1 VLILASS
8 SPRRRELL
16 ARRAA
21 DLRICPVD
29 AAEAHDGAP
38 PRELLARNAA
48 AKADAAAGEFP
59 LDTVIGA
66 DTGIVLDGR
75 LIGKPADLTE
85 ARGILH
91 ELSGREHEVC
101 TAVAL
106 RGARRDD
113 FLVATRVR
121 FKILS
126 DDVIDEY
133 LRQVPVLDKAGAYA
147 LQDHGEMLVESVEG
161 DRDNVVGLP
170 CAELMKRLGR
180 AHTAW
185 TLFADF
191 AAITTLVVG
200 GGYVILSAM
209 EAKFVRDRKWLS
221 APEFLDLTATA
232 QTVPGVIACNG
243 AIYLGYRLLGWRGA
257 LAALAGT
264 ALPPVAVIMLV
275 ASGAA
280 YLPRDAAWVRG
291 MFMGVNGAVAGLIAA
306 TALRMGRKAASGV
319 VPWCIAL
326 AAFAGMVFCKWNPG
340 LLMLGAIPAGIAYTA
355 WTLRRGGKPEGGGQ

>member
-1 VLILASS
+1 MLILASA
-8 SPRRRELL
+8 SPRRRDLL
-16 ARRAA
+16 SRRAA
-21 DLRICPVD
+21 DLKIHPVD
-29 AAEAHDGAP
+29 AAEVHDGAP

-48 AKADAAAGEFP
+48 AKADAAAGDFP

-66 DTGIVLDGR
+66 DTGIVLDDR
-75 LIGKPADLTE
+75 LIGKPADLAD
-85 ARGILH
+85 ARRILH
-91 ELSGREHEVC
+91 ELSGRTHEVC

-106 RGARRDD
+106 RGARHDD
-113 FLVATRVR
+113 FLVTTRVR
-121 FKILS
+121 FKPLS
-126 DDVIDEY
+126 DDVIEKY
-133 LRQVPVLDKAGAYA
+133 LDLVPVLDKAGAYA
-147 LQDHGEMLVESVEG
+147 LQDHGDMLVESVEG

-191 AAITTLVVG
+191 AAITTMVIG

-221 APEFLDLTATA
+221 APEFLDLAATA

-257 LAALAGT
+257 LAAMAGT

-280 YLPRDAAWVRG
+280 QLPHDAEWVRG
-291 MFMGVNGAVAGLIAA
+291 MFMGVNGGIAGLIAA
-306 TALRMGRKAASGV
+306 TALRMGKKAATGV

-326 AAFAGMVFCKWNPG
+326 AAFAGMVFFKWNPG

-355 WTLRRGGKPEGGGQ
+355 WTLHRSRRPEGGK